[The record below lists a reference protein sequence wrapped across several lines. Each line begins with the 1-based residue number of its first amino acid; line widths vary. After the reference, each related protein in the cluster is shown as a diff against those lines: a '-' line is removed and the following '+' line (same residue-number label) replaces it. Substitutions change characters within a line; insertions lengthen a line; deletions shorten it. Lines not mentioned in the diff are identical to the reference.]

1 MSKPRT
7 KPRAKASPIDRSNT
21 EALQS
26 AWSSPYRWY
35 LAALLPVAI
44 AVFMYALE
52 ADGVESSRLRNPV
65 PGMGEFVSAECIT
78 HRKGSNRNYMYV
90 TYEFIA
96 TGFVKYGYERGVETS
111 QISPKFTTKGWVNYP
126 SRADCDAALPA
137 RQAAKAPH
145 AIWFEKDQ
153 PYAAKTT
160 LDEPYSARFLW
171 ICLGAIPL
179 IAVGWW
185 MSMRR
190 RRTQTKLTL
199 SD

>member
-1 MSKPRT
+1 MRKPRT
-7 KPRAKASPIDRSNT
+7 TPRAKASPIDMSNA
-21 EALQS
+21 EALPS

-52 ADGVESSRLRNPV
+52 ADGVESSRLRNPLPV
-65 PGMGEFVSAECIT
+65 MGEFVSAECIT
-78 HRKGSNRNYMYV
+78 HRKGSNRNHMYV

-96 TGFVKYGYERGVETS
+96 TGFVKHAYEHGVETS
-111 QISPKFTTKGWVNYP
+111 QHSPKFTTKGWVKYS
-126 SRADCDAALPA
+126 SRAECDAALPA
-137 RQAAKAPH
+137 IQAAKAPH

-160 LDEPYSARFLW
+160 LDEPDSARFLW
-171 ICLGAIPL
+171 LCLGAIPL

-185 MSMRR
+185 LSIRQR
-190 RRTQTKLTL
+190 QAPTKLT
-199 SD
+199 

>member
-1 MSKPRT
+1 MKNAPTVES
-7 KPRAKASPIDRSNT
+7 SP
-21 EALQS
+21 S
-26 AWSSPYRWY
+26 AWSSPYRWF

-65 PGMGEFVSAECIT
+65 PVTGEFVSAECVT
-78 HRKGSNRNYMYV
+78 HRKGFNPHYLYV
-90 TYEFIA
+90 TYEFVA
-96 TGFVKYGYERGVETS
+96 TGFVKYGYEQGVETS
-111 QISPKFTTKGWVNYP
+111 QLSPKFTTKGWVKYS
-126 SRADCDAALPA
+126 SRAECDAALPA
-137 RQAAKAPH
+137 IQAAKAPH

-160 LDEPYSARFLW
+160 LDEPDSARFLW

-190 RRTQTKLTL
+190 RQAPTKLT
-199 SD
+199 

>member
-1 MSKPRT
+1 MNKPRT
-7 KPRAKASPIDRSNT
+7 KTHAKSRPMSPSNA
-21 EALQS
+21 EALPS

-35 LAALLPVAI
+35 LASLFPVAI

-65 PGMGEFVSAECIT
+65 PVTGEFVSAECIT

-96 TGFVKYGYERGVETS
+96 TGFVKQGYERGVETS
-111 QISPKFTTKGWVNYP
+111 QISPKFTTKGGVNYP
-126 SRADCDAALPA
+126 SRAGCDAALPGV
-137 RQAAKAPH
+137 RVAKAPH

-153 PYAAKTT
+153 PFAAKTT
-160 LDEPYSARFLW
+160 LDEPDSARFLW

-185 MSMRR
+185 MSVR
-190 RRTQTKLTL
+190 RRTQAKLTTL
-199 SD
+199 

>member
-1 MSKPRT
+1 MRKPRT
-7 KPRAKASPIDRSNT
+7 KPRAKTRPIDTSNT
-21 EALQS
+21 EALPS

-65 PGMGEFVSAECIT
+65 PVKGEFVGAECVT
-78 HRKGSNRNYMYV
+78 HRKGFNPHYLYV
-90 TYEFIA
+90 TYEFVA
-96 TGFVKYGYERGVETS
+96 TGFVEYGYEQGVESS

-137 RQAAKAPH
+137 VKAAKAPH
-145 AIWFEKDQ
+145 QIWFEKDQ

-160 LDEPYSARFLW
+160 LDEPDSARFLW
-171 ICLGAIPL
+171 IGLGAIPL

-185 MSMRR
+185 ISFRR
-190 RRTQTKLTL
+190 RLAPTKLT
-199 SD
+199 

>member
-1 MSKPRT
+1 MKNAPTVES
-7 KPRAKASPIDRSNT
+7 SP
-21 EALQS
+21 S
-26 AWSSPYRWY
+26 AWSSPYRWF

-65 PGMGEFVSAECIT
+65 PVMGEFVSAECIT
-78 HRKGSNRNYMYV
+78 HRKGLNPNHMYV

-96 TGFVKYGYERGVETS
+96 TGFVKHAYEQGVETS
-111 QISPKFTTKGWVNYP
+111 QLSPKFTTKGWVNYP

-137 RQAAKAPH
+137 IQAAKAPH

-160 LDEPYSARFLW
+160 LDEPNSARFLW
-171 ICLGAIPL
+171 IGLGAIPL
-179 IAVGWW
+179 IVIGRWL
-185 MSMRR
+185 SLRR
-190 RRTQTKLTL
+190 RSAQAQLALRERLRAG
-199 SD
+199 